1 MDALF
6 SVASFTYLVQPEIA
20 EFLHRQ
26 ELRLYVV
33 DGQFLCGGKC
43 CGCAPFLFLKSR
55 LVSTELDAGGDCKVY
70 YWNQEQDKSAV
81 VAAEAVA
88 QMLLPHTRHFVRV
101 DMVKCDMDQK
111 WWINEVEDFGA
122 DLFFPNS
129 SDGHNTFK
137 ILAKSL
143 KNWLFSL
150 MN

>member
-1 MDALF
+1 MDA
-6 SVASFTYLVQPEIA
+6 E
-20 EFLHRQ
+20 
-26 ELRLYVV
+26 
-33 DGQFLCGGKC
+33 DG
-43 CGCAPFLFLKSR
+43 
-55 LVSTELDAGGDCKVY
+55 CKVY
-70 YWNQEQDKSAV
+70 YWSQEQDKSAV
-81 VAAEAVA
+81 IAAEAVA
-88 QMLLPHTRHFVRV
+88 QMLLPQTRHFVRV
-101 DMVKCDMDQK
+101 DMAKCNADQK